1 MSSTD
6 KGESSARR
14 EQILNVAAQ
23 IFSEQG
29 VMRTTVRDIATA
41 CGILSGSLY
50 HHFASKDEIV
60 DSIVTSSWRDLI
72 ASIEPIVAEEKDPG
86 ALVKRLIDVN
96 LRVAMRNRRAV
107 IILQQDWHYLAESFA
122 HIEEFRQQV
131 DGIWIDALRRGVEAG
146 VFHKDLDPVVVYH
159 SILGSL
165 NWIHTWY
172 KPDGPL
178 SIDQISDMQVN
189 IFFRGLL
196 VDQPGSRP

>member
-1 MSSTD
+1 MSSSD

-131 DGIWIDALRRGVEAG
+131 DGIWIDALRRGIEAG

-189 IFFRGLL
+189 IFFRGL
-196 VDQPGSRP
+196 VADQPGSRP